1 MKQFTREEF
10 DLLFICVVT
19 RIQRVELLIDAFIE
33 EEDAYM
39 KSRYQE
45 ELNQLTNLK
54 KELNEIK

>member
-1 MKQFTREEF
+1 MKQFTSEEF
-10 DLLFICVVT
+10 DLLYISVIT
-19 RIQRVELLIDAFIE
+19 RIQRVELLIDAFTE